1 MFKTCGIAWI
11 YKPRFLS
18 TLHLSN
24 ANCIIISN
32 RRTINPSTS
41 ANSGEVNQQD
51 SRNIYSEFESENVY
65 SNGDDLD
72 ENGSKINNFD
82 DEDRICLS
90 HFSPYDE

>member
-32 RRTINPSTS
+32 RRTSNPAAVS
-41 ANSGEVNQQD
+41 SGEGSEN
-51 SRNIYSEFESENVY
+51 SRNIYSEFETENDY
-65 SNGDDLD
+65 SNGDDMED
-72 ENGSKINNFD
+72 SSKFD